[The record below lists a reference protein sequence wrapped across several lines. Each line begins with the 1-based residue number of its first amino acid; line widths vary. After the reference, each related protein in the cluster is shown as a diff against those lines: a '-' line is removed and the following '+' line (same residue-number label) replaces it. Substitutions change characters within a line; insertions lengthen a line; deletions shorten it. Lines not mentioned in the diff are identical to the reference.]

1 MKKTNT
7 FTNIAMFVLFAAMLV
22 YLGVYLFRSTQQS
35 YATAPAVL
43 VTVSE
48 SGQASGIVVREEQ
61 VIASDKEFLSLSVDD
76 GKEVARGG
84 EIAIGVDSKAA
95 LDSASRARELKK
107 EIAYVSSLL
116 ARAGSASGA
125 SDRDSD
131 VRSAILQLNAAVSAG
146 STSELDDLCMDLSS
160 LLFGSATGTVSQG
173 DLDALNAELH
183 QLENAGA
190 GRGSITAPAA
200 GLFTSTTDGYESLTP
215 DMLENLTPDGVNAL
229 ERTTAA
235 TPADAIGKLVTAKK
249 WYFASV
255 MNKADADRL
264 NLNGSASLD
273 FPQHYNGTVSATVL
287 SKSEP
292 DSSGKVAVVFAC
304 NAALADT
311 LADTLAMRKT
321 TADVVYSEHTG
332 LRVPLKAVHMDD
344 DGQSYVYVV
353 TAAQLEK
360 KPIEIIYQTDD
371 YCLVAQST
379 ESNALRAGNE
389 IVVTGKGLSNG
400 QVVK

>member
-76 GKEVARGG
+76 GKEVANGG

-107 EIAYVSSLL
+107 EIVYVSSLL
-116 ARAGSASGA
+116 SRAGSASGA

-146 STSELDDLCMDLSS
+146 STSELDDICLDLSS

-215 DMLENLTPDGVNAL
+215 DMLENLTPDGVDAL

-264 NLNGSASLD
+264 NLGGSAALN
-273 FPQHYNGTVSATVL
+273 FPQHYNSTVSAIVL

-292 DSSGKVAVVFAC
+292 DDSGKVAVVFAC

-311 LADTLAMRKT
+311 LAMRKA

-344 DGQSYVYVV
+344 DGQAYVYVV

-371 YCLVAQST
+371 YCLVAQSA

>member
-84 EIAIGVDSKAA
+84 ELAIGVDSKAA

-116 ARAGSASGA
+116 SRAGSASGA
-125 SDRDSD
+125 SDLDSD
-131 VRSAILQLNAAVSAG
+131 VHSAILQLNAAVSAG
-146 STSELDDLCMDLSS
+146 STSELDDICMNLSS
-160 LLFGSATGTVSQG
+160 LLFGSTTGTISQG

-200 GLFTSTTDGYESLTP
+200 GLFTSTIDGYESLTP
-215 DMLENLTPDGVNAL
+215 DMLENLTPDGVDAL
-229 ERTTAA
+229 ERTAPTTTAS
-235 TPADAIGKLVTAKK
+235 AIGKLVTAKK

-264 NLNGSASLD
+264 NLGSSAALD
-273 FPQHYNGTVSATVL
+273 FPQ
-287 SKSEP
+287 
-292 DSSGKVAVVFAC
+292 D
-304 NAALADT
+304 
-311 LADTLAMRKT
+311 
-321 TADVVYSEHTG
+321 
-332 LRVPLKAVHMDD
+332 
-344 DGQSYVYVV
+344 
-353 TAAQLEK
+353 
-360 KPIEIIYQTDD
+360 
-371 YCLVAQST
+371 
-379 ESNALRAGNE
+379 
-389 IVVTGKGLSNG
+389 
-400 QVVK
+400 